1 MSGRYAW
8 IMGSLILLAVLVAA
22 NCSHI
27 NHFLLTGHFLPIDI
41 IESLNNPVQVE
52 AWTAAGLGSVD
63 GRTIPL
69 PGVTRLPETSDALAE
84 AKKRGIEVAENGR
97 VYGLVRV
104 HHWCGNDPVREHLA
118 RIDIA
123 DLLRFLGEGEYA
135 VPSEAEKYRDPS
147 RLGSFSR
154 WGWDVGEYY
163 LYRQWLGVA
172 AELDRLATEP
182 GSHSPGPRP
191 AEAGMSR

>member
-1 MSGRYAW
+1 
-8 IMGSLILLAVLVAA
+8 MGILILLVVLAAA
-22 NCSHI
+22 NFSHI
-27 NHFLLTGHFLPIDI
+27 DHFLRTGHFFPIEI

-52 AWTAAGLGSVD
+52 TWTADGLVSVG

-69 PGVTRLPETSDALAE
+69 PGVTRLPETSDALVE
-84 AKKRGIEVAENGR
+84 VKKRGIEVAEDGR
-97 VYGLVRV
+97 VYGLVRI

-163 LYRQWLGVA
+163 LYRQWLGLA
-172 AELDRLATEP
+172 AELDRPTTEP
-182 GSHSPGPRP
+182 GSHSANPRP
-191 AEAGMSR
+191 AEAEMPR